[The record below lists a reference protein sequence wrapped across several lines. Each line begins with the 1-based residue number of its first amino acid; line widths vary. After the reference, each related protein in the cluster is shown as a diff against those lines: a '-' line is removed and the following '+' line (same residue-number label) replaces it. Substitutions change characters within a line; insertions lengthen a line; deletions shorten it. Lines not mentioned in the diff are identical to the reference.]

1 MSLFEN
7 VNSVSINNKTVKDI
21 STMGGGKLYSVKEQS
36 TMSIYLKDEVHY
48 FEGVTVLDEYSV
60 FNEEGICRVNV
71 PERGTYSFKL
81 HKNGRHITRDSTT
94 LTNGAGTSR
103 DPYLILSRTPMEK
116 WEDD

>member
-1 MSLFEN
+1 M
-7 VNSVSINNKTVKDI
+7 
-21 STMGGGKLYSVKEQS
+21 KEQS
-36 TMSIYLKDEVHY
+36 TMSIYLKDEAHY

-94 LTNGAGTSR
+94 LTDGAGTSR
-103 DPYLILSRTPMEK
+103 DPYLILARTPREL